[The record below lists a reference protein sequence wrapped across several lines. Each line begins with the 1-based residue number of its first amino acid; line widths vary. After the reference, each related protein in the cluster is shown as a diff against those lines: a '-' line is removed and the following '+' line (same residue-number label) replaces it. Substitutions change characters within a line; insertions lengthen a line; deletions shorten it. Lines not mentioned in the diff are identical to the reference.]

1 MDARRSAVARFA
13 VARFAVATLLSFVGC
28 GSAAQPFAPTP
39 GATPPD
45 AAMPPPD
52 AATPPPATLEVQF
65 LGVAGYL
72 LRAGDDAV
80 LTAPLFTRPSLTDVT
95 VGAIASDA
103 ALVQASAP
111 PLDGVRAIVSGH
123 AHYDHF
129 LDTPELLHEA
139 PDATLYSNV
148 TGAHILAALA
158 PDPAPACA
166 PSPPPPVPLPRARVV
181 AMDDPS
187 HSVVDYRPCE
197 AQRPAGAPDH
207 GTWVRVPGA
216 RVRLYAICSSHP
228 DQVGPYHFGAG
239 SVDADLCTLPTV
251 ADDWREGQTLAL
263 LIDFLD
269 ACDRPV
275 YRIYYQDAPTSV
287 PSGIPPADVLAD
299 KRVDL
304 ALLNVGNYDKVV
316 DAPAATLAALQPRF
330 ALGGH
335 WEDFFQPAS
344 AMPPPLPLT
353 DLAAWTQAAAAAL
366 PSTADGVWR
375 RNGAATVERA
385 VLPSPSDRFT
395 IALDAG
401 AGAAS
406 CP

>member
-1 MDARRSAVARFA
+1 MTAWIHSRGTRRPRRRDARRFA
-13 VARFAVATLLSFVGC
+13 VARFAVATLLAVVGC
-28 GSAAQPFAPTP
+28 GSAEQPFAPPPSAPPP
-39 GATPPD
+39 G

-52 AATPPPATLEVQF
+52 AATPPPATLQVQF

-80 LTAPLFTRPSLTDVT
+80 LTAPLLTRPSLTDVT

-103 ALVQASAP
+103 AVVQASAP

-129 LDTPELLHEA
+129 LDTPELLQEA
-139 PDATLYSNV
+139 PGATLYSNV

-166 PSPPPPVPLPRARVV
+166 PSPPPAVPLPRARVV
-181 AMDDPS
+181 AMDDPA

-197 AQRPAGAPDH
+197 AQRPPGAPDR
-207 GTWVRVPGA
+207 GTWVDVPGA
-216 RVRLYAICSSHP
+216 RVRLYAICSAHP

-239 SVDADLCTLPTV
+239 SVDADLCALPTV
-251 ADDWREGQTLAL
+251 ADDWREGQTL
-263 LIDFLD
+263 
-269 ACDRPV
+269 
-275 YRIYYQDAPTSV
+275 
-287 PSGIPPADVLAD
+287 
-299 KRVDL
+299 
-304 ALLNVGNYDKVV
+304 YDKVV

-353 DLAAWTQAAAAAL
+353 DLAAWSQAAAAAL

-385 VLPSPSDRFT
+385 VLPSPGDRFA
-395 IALDAG
+395 IALDAA
-401 AGAAS
+401 AGEAS